1 MDAELKRDIRWKIAD
16 WFDGHRGAMLR
27 DLEALINMR
36 SVARQAEN
44 GAPYGRVCRD
54 TLEKARGILETH
66 GFKSEV
72 YKDCLAIAD
81 LAGKDGGEPELGIL
95 AHTDVVD
102 ATDDGWL
109 SPPYEMEIR
118 GGNIYGRGA
127 TDNKGPAVASI
138 YALACAKDVAKALGI
153 EFKKTA
159 RLFLGSAEEI
169 GCLDVRAYAAENP
182 MPKYTFSPDSNYP
195 VVNVEKGRFELDFSA
210 QLPDTAADG
219 AVFLAELSGG
229 KTTNIVP
236 NFARAVLKN
245 ADASAIDAAIA
256 KFKAAFSDEQGAC
269 VFAVSSVGA
278 DTELTATGV
287 AAHASNPQLGVNAQ
301 TALVW
306 VLARLLG
313 GGTARGRAITALA
326 ELFPHGDFTGGTF
339 GIAAADEVS
348 GKLTLSF
355 NCTELS
361 GDTLTANLD
370 SRTVK
375 LSDDRDLVAAVT
387 EKLNAR
393 GFTVTNATRT
403 GCHVVDESSPF
414 VQTLLS
420 VYEAYTGHTGYCRA
434 LGGTTYVHDLPG
446 GVAFGCEMPGDD
458 HQIHGINEF
467 MPIAN
472 LITSAKMFT
481 QVIFEICGVE

>member
-1 MDAELKRDIRWKIAD
+1 MDAELKRDLRWKIAD
-16 WFDGHRGAMLR
+16 WFDEHRGAMLR
-27 DLEALINMR
+27 DLEALINIR
-36 SVARQAEN
+36 SVAGSPED

-54 TLEKARGILETH
+54 ALEQSREILEKL

-72 YKDCLAIAD
+72 YRDCLALAD
-81 LAGKDGGEPELGIL
+81 LAGKDSGEPELGIL

-102 ATDDGWL
+102 ATDEGWL
-109 SPPYEMEIR
+109 SPPFEMEIR
-118 GGNIYGRGA
+118 GVNIYGRGA

-138 YALACAKDVAKALGI
+138 YALACARDVAKALDVS
-153 EFKKTA
+153 FSKTA

-169 GCLDVRAYAAENP
+169 GCLDVREYAAENA

-210 QLPDTAADG
+210 KLPNDSSGG
-219 AVFLAELSGG
+219 AVVLSELSGG

-236 NFARAVLKN
+236 NFARAALKN
-245 ADASAIDAAIA
+245 ADASAIDDAIA
-256 KFKAAFSDEQGAC
+256 EFRAAFPGEQGAC
-269 VFAVSSVGA
+269 VFSAEHTGA
-278 DTELTATGV
+278 DTELTVTGV
-287 AAHASNPQLGVNAQ
+287 AAHASNPHLGVNAQ
-301 TALVW
+301 TALIW

-313 GGTARGRAITALA
+313 ADSSRGSAMTALA
-326 ELFPHGDFTGGTF
+326 KLFPHGDATGGTF
-339 GIAAADEVS
+339 GIAAQDEVS

-355 NCTELS
+355 NCIELS
-361 GDTLTANLD
+361 GETLTANFD

-375 LSDDRDLVAAVT
+375 LSDEQDLVAAVT
-387 EKLNAR
+387 EKLVAH
-393 GFTVTNATRT
+393 GFTVTNASRT
-403 GCHVVDESSPF
+403 HCHVVDESSPF

-420 VYEAYTGHTGYCRA
+420 VYEEHTGQPGSCRA
-434 LGGTTYVHDLPG
+434 LGGTTYVHDLDS

-472 LITSAKMFT
+472 LITSARMFT
-481 QVIFEICGVE
+481 QVIFDICGIE